1 MHINEITQQI
11 IAAGITVHKAL
22 GPGLLESA
30 YQKVFAIE
38 LNERGLLV
46 QREVPLSIV
55 YKTGHI
61 KCAYRMDVLVENKV
75 VVELKAVSKLE
86 EVHTAQMITHLKLSG
101 CKVGLILN
109 FNVPILSRGIRRV
122 VLGFSEPQRPLR
134 LRGE

>member
-1 MHINEITQQI
+1 MQINEITQKI
-11 IAAGITVHKAL
+11 IAAGITVHRAL

-38 LNERGLLV
+38 LNEIGLLV

-55 YKTGHI
+55 YKSGHVE
-61 KCAYRMDVLVENKV
+61 CAYRMDFLVENQV
-75 VVELKAVSKLE
+75 VVELKAVNELK
-86 EVHTAQMITHLKLSG
+86 EVHTAQMITHLRLSG

-109 FNVPILSRGIRRV
+109 FNVPILSLGIRRV
-122 VLGFSEPQRPLR
+122 VLGLSEPQRPLR